1 LAIRLSRVLPRV
13 LVASCGAGLAAL
25 LAAGASGCAS
35 FDKTFG
41 EREMV
46 VQFKSQTTNS
56 MRLKVR
62 RACSHVPSATP
73 EPLPTQASLAGFPYD
88 IRYRVDNASD
98 ADVARLQ
105 QCLEKFPSVVGVD
118 PEDAGGG

>member
-1 LAIRLSRVLPRV
+1 VLSRGLTVS
-13 LVASCGAGLAAL
+13 AALAAL
-25 LAAGASGCAS
+25 LLAGASGCAS

-46 VQFKSQTTNS
+46 VQFKAQTSNS
-56 MRLKVR
+56 VRLKVR
-62 RACSHVPSATP
+62 QACSHIPLATA
-73 EPLPTQASLAGFPYD
+73 EPLPSHASLAGLPYD
-88 IRYRVDNASD
+88 VRYRVDNASD